1 MLMPFLRALLL
12 LCLAFGPALAQ
23 GEVREGLTLPSAT
36 FKKPM
41 RYTIY
46 LPPGYEL
53 SKRTYPVAYLLH
65 GFGDDDSAWVHNGEI
80 AETLDRAIAAR
91 QITPMIV
98 VMPDG
103 DRGWYVNSVDGSAR
117 WEDYFFKDFMPF
129 IEERFR
135 VRRQRASR
143 AIGGVSAGGFGALSY
158 VLRHSERFTACMALS
173 PSLRTPEE
181 VAALSAERWNQAFA
195 PTFGPGQGEARI
207 TAHWQS
213 LSPFKVLENAK
224 PEAFPQTRIYLD
236 CGDRDPLLKGAFAFH
251 ALLDAKGVQHAL
263 RVRGGGHSWGY
274 WRAGLL
280 GGLTFLS
287 DVFRED

>member
-1 MLMPFLRALLL
+1 MRHLRLLLL
-12 LCLAFGPALAQ
+12 LCLALGPVLAQ
-23 GEVREGLTLPSAT
+23 GEVREGLTLPSEV
-36 FKKPM
+36 FKRPM

-53 SKRTYPVAYLLH
+53 SKRTYPVVYLFH

-103 DRGWYVNSVDGSAR
+103 DRGWYVNSADGSAR
-117 WEDYFFKDFMPF
+117 WEDYFFKDFLPF

-143 AIGGVSAGGFGALSY
+143 AVGGVSAGGYGALSY
-158 VLRHSERFTACMALS
+158 VLRHRDRFTACMALS

-181 VAALSAERWNQAFA
+181 VAALSPERWAQAFA
-195 PTFGPGQGEARI
+195 STFGAARGEARI

-213 LSPFKVLENAK
+213 LSPLKVLEDAK
-224 PEAFPQTRIYLD
+224 PEAFLQTRIYLD

-251 ALLDAKGVQHAL
+251 ALLDGRGVNHAL

-274 WRAGLL
+274 WRSGLL
-280 GGLTFLS
+280 GGLTYLS